1 MTNQEYIDNRLA
13 TYNEAFDFYM
23 DCGEMPKSIEK
34 GDILGAYLKSVID
47 SNPQLDSQDPL
58 WMEVLKDDLLA
69 FLSAMLSA
77 FVPVEEAH
85 KKEQAYIGRYK
96 NADLDKQ
103 RELWP
108 SVYEYVSKNYE
119 PTDVNIAG
127 YVEQFK
133 ENNVQDVIDALCED
147 WMKASDSRK
156 DAREKKILE
165 KNAQSWE
172 RHIKEW
178 GLSDYKR
185 RKKID
190 NTYYRYPALQEIVK
204 IIGREQPQR
213 KDEKDDITYKYI
225 PILLST
231 RAKTV
236 EIEQI
241 SIGDDVAHM
250 MPIETAILSDQETET
265 LFYKKF
271 AGKQLQIFAN
281 RPPLKSQDKQIQQH
295 QTKPRLEMGPIIVS
309 IDTSGSMSG
318 KPEEVAHS
326 LLIQLL
332 RLAKKKKRKCFV
344 ITFSVRSRALE
355 LTNPANWRK
364 LNKFLEEGF
373 SGGTDGEEMLN
384 SALDALQKKD
394 FCMADVLIISDFE
407 FPLPKSTTKA
417 RMRAEHDKG
426 TRFYGLQIGSWP
438 NRYQSI
444 LDKMWKMKI

>member
-23 DCGEMPKSIEK
+23 DCGELPKNIEE

-77 FVPVEEAH
+77 FMPIEDSH
-85 KKEQAYIGRYK
+85 KKEQASIGRYK

-108 SVYEYVSKNYE
+108 SVYEYVRKNYK
-119 PTDVNIAG
+119 PTDVNIDG
-127 YVEQFK
+127 YVDQFK
-133 ENNVQDVIDALCED
+133 ENNVQNVIDALCED

-156 DAREKKILE
+156 DAWEKKILE
-165 KNAQSWE
+165 RNAPSWE

-178 GLSDYKR
+178 GQSDYKR
-185 RKKID
+185 RKQIE
-190 NTYYRYPALQEIVK
+190 NICLRYPALQEIVK

-213 KDEKDDITYKYI
+213 KDEKDNITYNYI

-231 RAKTV
+231 PSKTI
-236 EIEQI
+236 ELEQI
-241 SIGDDVAHM
+241 SNGDEVAHM
-250 MPIETAILSDQETET
+250 MPIETAILSDHETET
-265 LFYKKF
+265 LFYKKY

-281 RPPLKSQDKQIQQH
+281 RPPLKSQDKQEQHH

-364 LNKFLEEGF
+364 LKKFLEEGF

-384 SALDALQKKD
+384 SALNALQKKD
-394 FCMADVLIISDFE
+394 FSMADVLVISDFE
-407 FPLPKSTTKA
+407 FPLPMPATRA
-417 RMRAEHDKG
+417 RMLTEHNKG
-426 TRFYGLQIGSWP
+426 TRFYGLQIGLCYSD
-438 NRYQSI
+438 YESI
-444 LDKMWKMKI
+444 LDKMWKVNI